1 MPTNKASVFLQT
13 SYLLIAAAV
22 LRGRPSFFCLKLWK
36 ISIYRAVP
44 QLFCK
49 VCTIYST
56 AIFSGYCFSPEKTV

>member
-1 MPTNKASVFLQT
+1 M
-13 SYLLIAAAV
+13 
-22 LRGRPSFFCLKLWK
+22 RGRPSFFCLKLWK

-56 AIFSGYCFSPEKTV
+56 TIFSGYCFSPEKTV